1 MKYFLS
7 LVPEKIIG
15 DTYKIVSIKYIDLDT
30 ETIHIAPFTHESL
43 SKFNCIEGINVDGIH
58 DLLKIRVMLYFVS
71 QLKKVGYL

>member
-7 LVPEKIIG
+7 LVPEKIVG

-30 ETIHIAPFTHESL
+30 ETIHIAPFTRESL
-43 SKFNCIEGINVDGIH
+43 SKLKYLEGINVDGIH